1 MPDANVDNLS
11 TFRASVIYQD
21 DRAALD
27 WLEKAFGF
35 ETALVITDN
44 SGQIVHA
51 EMKYRG
57 ALVMI
62 AREYTDDAKSPKSL
76 AGKNTQM
83 LHIQVDTD
91 IDAHFARARAAGA
104 TILMEPS
111 DQFYG
116 DRSYRVKD
124 PEGHIWAFSQTVKVM
139 TTAEMEQA
147 SGGLKVRETL

>member
-1 MPDANVDNLS
+1 MPDANVDTLS
-11 TFRASVIYQD
+11 IFRASVIYRD
-21 DRAALD
+21 DRAALE
-27 WLEKAFGF
+27 WLENAFGF
-35 ETALVITDN
+35 EVALVITD
-44 SGQIVHA
+44 GGGRIVHA

-62 AREYTDDAKSPKSL
+62 AREFTDDVGSPQSV

-83 LHIQVDTD
+83 LHVQVDAD
-91 IDAHFARARAAGA
+91 IDAHFARARDAGA

-124 PEGHIWAFSQTVKVM
+124 PEGHIWAFSQTVKTM
-139 TTAEMEQA
+139 TTAQMEQA